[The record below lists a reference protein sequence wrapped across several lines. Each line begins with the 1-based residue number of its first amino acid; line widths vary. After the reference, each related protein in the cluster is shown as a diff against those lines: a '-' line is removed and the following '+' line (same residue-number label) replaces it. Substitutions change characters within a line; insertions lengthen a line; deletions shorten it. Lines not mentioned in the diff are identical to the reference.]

1 MKQTLLAFLALA
13 ALTAPSAAQTT
24 YPDHTVR
31 IIVPTAAGGSIDATA
46 RIVAEKLSAKWG
58 QPVIIEN
65 KPGAGM
71 RIGADYAAKSTPDGY
86 TFLVAHDGTM
96 AMNPVAYPDLP
107 YNPQKDFVPLGMLSS
122 IPEVIMVNA
131 NFPAKTLQ
139 ELIDYA
145 KKNPGK
151 LNHATGGTA
160 TMLALELFKAM
171 AGVDIAHV
179 SYRGGLPEVTGLMGG
194 DVEVCIADIATA
206 SAGLQSDKVR
216 PLAITV
222 LKRVKQFPDLP
233 TADEAGVKGYDVA
246 TWVGAFAPAGTPKEI
261 VAKIEAGLK
270 DALGAPDVRTKLE
283 AIGMEIRSGTG
294 EEMRTVLA
302 DDIAKWSK
310 LVKEQNIKIAQ

>member
-1 MKQTLLAFLALA
+1 MKRTLLAFLALT
-13 ALTAPSAAQTT
+13 ALIAPSVAQTK

-71 RIGADYAAKSTPDGY
+71 RIGADYAAKSAPDGY

-171 AGVDIAHV
+171 AGVEIANV
-179 SYRGGLPEVTGLMGG
+179 SYRGGLPAVTGLMGG

-216 PLAITV
+216 PLAITT

-270 DALGAPDVRTKLE
+270 DALSAPDVRTKLE

-294 EEMRTVLA
+294 EEMRIVLA
-302 DDIAKWSK
+302 EDTSKWAK